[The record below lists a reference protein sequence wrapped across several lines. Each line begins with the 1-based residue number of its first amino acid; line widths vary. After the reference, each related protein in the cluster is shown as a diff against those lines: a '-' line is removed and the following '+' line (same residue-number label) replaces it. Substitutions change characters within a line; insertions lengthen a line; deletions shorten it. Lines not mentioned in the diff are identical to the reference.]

1 MKHSYLYIEAE
12 REIDETS
19 KFFRVWVGTSHQANR
34 DYLFLLAYATNNNYF
49 LQSTSSVTDE
59 YLLNIA
65 KSLPNFESR
74 FPLENL
80 NLQHVQIRDLVRAIK
95 GNEAIKRNAQTKN
108 FSSAQREMLDSAYY
122 SFKKLAR
129 NLTLPSGTT
138 Y

>member
-1 MKHSYLYIEAE
+1 MKHSYLYIEAG
-12 REIDETS
+12 REIDES
-19 KFFRVWVGTSHQANR
+19 SRFFRVYVGASAQANR
-34 DYLFLLAYATNNNYF
+34 DYLFLLAHATNNNYF
-49 LQSTSSVTDE
+49 LQITSSVTDE

-65 KSLPNFESR
+65 KSLPNFESH

-95 GNEAIKRNAQTKN
+95 SKEAIKRTEQTKN

-129 NLTLPSGTT
+129 NLTLPSKTT